1 MKKIG
6 VVLAMFVFLASA
18 GHAMSLD
25 KLFRKYSDDE
35 RFEYTSVGKG
45 VMRIFS
51 VFTDYNILTDGLM
64 EKVTGVK
71 MLKLDSDAVEQ
82 SLSANFV
89 SDIDKVINKGKFETT
104 LEKRGKGER
113 TYVYQRVD
121 KKLNSDLLFLTKDNK
136 GSVTLV
142 WLKGKMNPEEM
153 RRQKEA
159 EADDNLNL

>member
-1 MKKIG
+1 MKKFG
-6 VVLAMFVFLASA
+6 LVLAMLVFLASA

-25 KLFRKYSDDE
+25 KLFRKYSDDD

-45 VMRIFS
+45 VMNVFS
-51 VFTDYNILTDGLM
+51 MFADYSLVTDGLM

-71 MLKLDSDAVEQ
+71 VLKLDSDSVDQ
-82 SLSANFV
+82 HLSTSFI
-89 SDIDKVINKGKFETT
+89 SDIDNVIDDGKFDTT

-121 KKLNSDLLFLTKDNK
+121 KKLNSDLLVLTRDKY
-136 GSVTLV
+136 SVTLV

-159 EADDNLNL
+159 ENEENYQM

>member
-1 MKKIG
+1 MKKSG
-6 VVLAMFVFLASA
+6 FVLAMLLYLASA

-25 KLFRKYSDDE
+25 KLFRKYSYDD

-45 VMRIFS
+45 VMNVFS
-51 VFTDYNILTDGLM
+51 MFADYSLVTDGLM

-71 MLKLDSDAVEQ
+71 VLKLDSDSADQ
-82 SLSANFV
+82 HLSASFI
-89 SDIDKVINKGKFETT
+89 SDIDNVIDDGKFDTT

-121 KKLNSDLLFLTKDNK
+121 KKLNSDLLVLTRDKY
-136 GSVTLV
+136 SVTLV

-159 EADDNLNL
+159 ENEENYQM

>member
-1 MKKIG
+1 MKKFG
-6 VVLAMFVFLASA
+6 VVLAMLVFLASA

-25 KLFRKYSDDE
+25 KLFRKYSNDE

-45 VMRIFS
+45 VMNVFS
-51 VFTDYNILTDGLM
+51 MFADYSIVTDGLM

-71 MLKLDSDAVEQ
+71 VLKLDADSADQ
-82 SLSANFV
+82 NLSTNFI
-89 SDIDKVINKGKFETT
+89 SDIDNVIDDGKFDTT

-121 KKLNSDLLFLTKDNK
+121 KKLNSDLLVLTKDK
-136 GSVTLV
+136 YSVTLV

-159 EADDNLNL
+159 ENEESYQM

>member
-1 MKKIG
+1 MKKSG
-6 VVLAMFVFLASA
+6 FVLAMLLYLASA

-25 KLFRKYSDDE
+25 KLFRKYSYDD

-45 VMRIFS
+45 VMNVFS
-51 VFTDYNILTDGLM
+51 MFADYSLVTDGLM

-71 MLKLDSDAVEQ
+71 VLKLDSDSADQ
-82 SLSANFV
+82 HLSTSFI
-89 SDIDKVINKGKFETT
+89 SDIDNVIDDGKFDTT

-121 KKLNSDLLFLTKDNK
+121 KKLNSDLLVLTRDKY
-136 GSVTLV
+136 SVTLV

-159 EADDNLNL
+159 ENEENYDM